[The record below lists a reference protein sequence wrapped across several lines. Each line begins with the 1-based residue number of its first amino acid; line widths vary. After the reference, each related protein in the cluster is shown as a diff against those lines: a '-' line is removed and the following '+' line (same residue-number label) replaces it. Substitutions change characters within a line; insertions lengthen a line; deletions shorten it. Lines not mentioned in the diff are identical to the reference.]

1 MLNQIPSIPKSYLM
15 DPDLDFSSLILALLD
30 PDQDKGFLTPEFP
43 YIYSG
48 FSDKKP

>member
-1 MLNQIPSIPKSYLM
+1 M
-15 DPDLDFSSLILALLD
+15 DPDLDFSSLIVALLD

-43 YIYSG
+43 HIYSG